1 MAIHRALLCIANAY
15 IRCGWIEKLPERD
28 FLIAKYTIS
37 ETQPLFP
44 ENTAIV
50 NFAFEG
56 LQILCLSYGRIANPP
71 ERGTHYQNAL

>member
-1 MAIHRALLCIANAY
+1 MAIHRAFLRIANAY

-56 LQILCLSYGRIANPP
+56 LQILILDFGWIANPP
-71 ERGTHYQNAL
+71 ERGKKFDFHL